1 MSAIPLT
8 LQEKKLCLIV
18 LEDRQMLQALLET
31 RQAVVEEITR
41 QEASNSVPVV
51 TLVEHQTD
59 VEFEL

>member
-1 MSAIPLT
+1 
-8 LQEKKLCLIV
+8 
-18 LEDRQMLQALLET
+18 MLQALLET